1 MVRSRMSVGASASD
15 IIVVGTGGIGREV
28 AVLIEAV
35 NRAAAA
41 PPWRLLGYADADPR
55 RAGERLGAHEVL
67 GGDDY
72 VLGIGRE
79 VAVVV
84 AIGWPG
90 LLAAAHRRYD
100 DAAHVTRPSLRHPTA
115 VLDGD
120 VRLGPGVVVAA
131 GAVLTTDIAVGAHSI
146 LNLQVTVG
154 HDAVIGEDCVLGPG
168 RARERRSQCRRPL
181 PAGLGSGDPAGRDDR
196 RRRGRGRRS
205 RRHPGRRGRR
215 HGDGRAGSAAPVNT
229 VRPGVARCS

>member
-168 RARERRSQCRRPL
+168 VHVSGGVNIGDRCL
-181 PAGLGSGDPAGRDDR
+181 LGSGAVILQGVTIGADAVVGAGAVVTRDVAAGATVTGVPA
-196 RRRGRGRRS
+196 
-205 RRHPGRRGRR
+205 
-215 HGDGRAGSAAPVNT
+215 
-229 VRPGVARCS
+229 RPRP